1 MTTRTAEENVPVGR
15 IARIVLCLLAP
26 LLIAPAVHAQQ
37 ASPSEVVERL
47 HETLLGVMQDA
58 ERLGYGG
65 RLERLAP
72 VLGRTYDYGEMA
84 RVASGSHWKRF
95 SPEERQRVVGA
106 FAGMSAAT
114 YASRFDDFSGERF
127 QTVGTRQA
135 PGGGVLVQTKL
146 LRPGAE
152 DVRLDYLVKQ
162 TDEGWQVVDV
172 FYMGGISE
180 VANQR
185 SQFLSVLREGGPEQ
199 LVALLN
205 QKAQQQAAR

>member
-1 MTTRTAEENVPVGR
+1 MPFGR
-15 IARIVLCLLAP
+15 VARLLLYVLMP
-26 LLIAPAVHAQQ
+26 LLIASAAQAQQ
-37 ASPSEVVERL
+37 ASPSDVVERL
-47 HETLLGVMQDA
+47 HQGLTGAMRDA
-58 ERLGYGG
+58 DRVGFTG

-72 VLGRTYDYGEMA
+72 VLGRSYDYAEMV
-84 RVASGSHWKRF
+84 RVASGSH
-95 SPEERQRVVGA
+95 VVQA
-106 FAGMSAAT
+106 FADMSAAT
-114 YASRFDDFSGERF
+114 YASRFDGYSGEEF

-146 LRPGAE
+146 VRPGAE
-152 DVRLDYLVKQ
+152 DVKLDYLVKQ
-162 TDEGWQVVDV
+162 MDGRWQIVDV

-185 SQFLSVLREGGPEQ
+185 SQFLSVLRQGGADQ

>member
-1 MTTRTAEENVPVGR
+1 VPFGR
-15 IARIVLCLLAP
+15 VARIIVCMLAP

-37 ASPSEVVERL
+37 ASPAEVVERL
-47 HETLLGVMQDA
+47 HRALIGAMREAD
-58 ERLGYGG
+58 RLGYRG
-65 RLERLAP
+65 RLERLEG
-72 VLGRTYDYGEMA
+72 VLDRTYDYSEMA
-84 RVASGSHWKRF
+84 RVASGSHWKKF
-95 SPEERQRVVGA
+95 SPEERQRVTQA
-106 FAGMSAAT
+106 FADMSAAT
-114 YASRFDDFSGERF
+114 YASRFDDFSGEQF

-135 PGGGVLVQTKL
+135 PDGGVLVQTKL
-146 LRPGAE
+146 VRPGAE
-152 DVRLDYLVKQ
+152 DVKLDYLVKQ

-185 SQFLSVLREGGPEQ
+185 SQFLSVLKQGGPEQ